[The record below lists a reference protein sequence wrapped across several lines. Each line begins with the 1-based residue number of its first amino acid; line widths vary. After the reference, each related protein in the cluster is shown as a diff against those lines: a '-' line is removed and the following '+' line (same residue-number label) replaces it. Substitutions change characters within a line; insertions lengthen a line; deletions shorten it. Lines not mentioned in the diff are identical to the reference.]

1 MTERSPPQPKR
12 RNRQYTH
19 HKESKENENLDFLH
33 GVKLVRGLLGVALD
47 ASSESLGVGGG
58 DSVGL
63 LDELFDLGHDRFLQV
78 GVELLDVDDIPMI

>member
-63 LDELFDLGHDRFLQV
+63 LDELFALGMTDYFNLAWNCLMSMIFL
-78 GVELLDVDDIPMI
+78 